1 MRIEYPKRGLRL
13 TSKPIKYIIMKYEIT
28 QTITQ
33 TITRVVD
40 AKDRQHALALIEDEK
55 FREELEVQ
63 RMEEWE
69 TEEDWE
75 VKLVRENPAERIYH
89 ARRCDVTGEG
99 MDCGWVCG
107 DDYYIKYER
116 DLINHLIEVYNQ
128 NDGIYEHDK
137 LTGIINE
144 DKLRELYY
152 EDGYFYLTDWKQEE
166 DILYVEENGKVRLMK
181 ADDYKIKE
189 LNK

>member
-1 MRIEYPKRGLRL
+1 
-13 TSKPIKYIIMKYEIT
+13 MKYEIT

-33 TITRVVD
+33 TITKVVD
-40 AKDRQHALALIEDEK
+40 VDSREDALALIEDEK
-55 FREELEVQ
+55 FREDLETQ
-63 RMEEWE
+63 RMDEWE

-75 VKLVRENPAERIYH
+75 VKALPSNELKYH

-99 MDCGWVCG
+99 MDSGWVCG

-152 EDGYFYLTDWKQEE
+152 EDSYFYLTDWKQEE

>member
-1 MRIEYPKRGLRL
+1 
-13 TSKPIKYIIMKYEIT
+13 MKYEIT

-33 TITRVVD
+33 TITKVVD
-40 AKDRQHALALIEDEK
+40 VENREEALALIEDEK

-63 RMEEWE
+63 RREEWE
-69 TEEDWE
+69 TDEDWE
-75 VKLVRENPAERIYH
+75 VKPIFSLAPKYH

-99 MDCGWVCG
+99 MSSGWVCG

-116 DLINHLIEVYNQ
+116 DLIEHLKDIYNQ
-128 NDGIYEHDK
+128 QENAIYNAYETDK
-137 LTGIINE
+137 ASGFINE
-144 DKLRELYY
+144 DKLREMYY

-166 DILYVEENGKVRLMK
+166 DVMYVEEDGKVRLMK

>member
-1 MRIEYPKRGLRL
+1 
-13 TSKPIKYIIMKYEIT
+13 MKYEIT

-33 TITRVVD
+33 TITKVVD
-40 AKDRQHALALIEDEK
+40 VENREEALALIQDEK

-63 RMEEWE
+63 RMDEWE
-69 TEEDWE
+69 TDEDWE
-75 VKLVRENPAERIYH
+75 VKALPSKELKYH

-99 MDCGWVCG
+99 MDSGWVCG
-107 DDYYIKYER
+107 DDYYIKYES
-116 DLINHLIEVYNQ
+116 DLIKHLIEVYNQ

-152 EDGYFYLTDWKQEE
+152 EDGYFFRMDWND
-166 DILYVEENGKVRLMK
+166 DIQYVEENGKVRLMK
-181 ADDYKIKE
+181 KDDYNK

>member
-1 MRIEYPKRGLRL
+1 
-13 TSKPIKYIIMKYEIT
+13 MKYEIT

-33 TITRVVD
+33 TITKVVD
-40 AKDRQHALALIEDEK
+40 VANREEALALIQDEK

-63 RMEEWE
+63 RMDEWE
-69 TEEDWE
+69 SEEDWE
-75 VKLVRENPAERIYH
+75 VKAVPSKELKYH

-99 MDCGWVCG
+99 MDSGWVCG
-107 DDYYIKYER
+107 DDYYIKYES

-166 DILYVEENGKVRLMK
+166 DIMYVEVDGKVRLMK
-181 ADDYKIKE
+181 KDDYKIRE

>member
-1 MRIEYPKRGLRL
+1 
-13 TSKPIKYIIMKYEIT
+13 MKYEIT

-33 TITRVVD
+33 TITKVVD
-40 AKDRQHALALIEDEK
+40 VDSREEALALIEDEK

-63 RMEEWE
+63 RMDEWE
-69 TEEDWE
+69 TDEDWE
-75 VKLVRENPAERIYH
+75 VKLVRENPTERIYH

-99 MDCGWVCG
+99 MDSGWVCG

-116 DLINHLIEVYNQ
+116 DLIDHLIEVYNQ

-144 DKLRELYY
+144 DRLREMYY

-166 DILYVEENGKVRLMK
+166 DIMYVEVDGKVRLMK

>member
-1 MRIEYPKRGLRL
+1 
-13 TSKPIKYIIMKYEIT
+13 MKYEIT

-40 AKDRQHALALIEDEK
+40 AKDKQHALALIEDEK

-63 RMEEWE
+63 RMDEWE

-75 VKLVRENPAERIYH
+75 VKLVRDNPSEHIYH

-99 MDCGWVCG
+99 MDSGWVCG

-137 LTGIINE
+137 MTGIINE

-152 EDGYFYLTDWKQEE
+152 EDGYFYLTDWKQEQ
-166 DILYVEENGKVRLMK
+166 DIMYVEVDGKVRLMK
-181 ADDYKIKE
+181 EDDYKIRE

>member
-1 MRIEYPKRGLRL
+1 
-13 TSKPIKYIIMKYEIT
+13 MKYEIT

-33 TITRVVD
+33 TITKVVD
-40 AKDRQHALALIEDEK
+40 VENREEALALIEDEK

-63 RMEEWE
+63 RMDEWE
-69 TEEDWE
+69 TDEDWE
-75 VKLVRENPAERIYH
+75 VKALPSKELKYH

-99 MDCGWVCG
+99 MDSGWVCG
-107 DDYYIKYER
+107 DGYYIKYER

-152 EDGYFYLTDWKQEE
+152 QDGYFYLTDWKQEE
-166 DILYVEENGKVRLMK
+166 DIMYVEVDGKVRLMK
-181 ADDYKIKE
+181 KDDYKIKE